1 MTNNERQRKVEW
13 ILSYLRRRK
22 NVIIDKDNFIA
33 IATLELSTT
42 ERTIKEIIDTLE
54 KTKKIDVRM
63 WKWENI
69 WEEDPQD
76 RTIIKGDMKIQEE
89 MDLWN
94 MK

>member
-63 WKWENI
+63 WK
-69 WEEDPQD
+69 
-76 RTIIKGDMKIQEE
+76 
-89 MDLWN
+89 
-94 MK
+94 